1 VSPRLP
7 SGVLLAATVAMMAA
21 TAVTV
26 VGPAAATTRAPAGP
40 AAKSDKIRNT
50 EWWLSSLHVT
60 QAWASSRG
68 SGITVA
74 LLSTGVLTTHP
85 DLTGSVSTGP
95 DYTGSGET
103 SASDT
108 WGIEGTS
115 AASVIAAHGDSTGDA
130 AGLIGIA
137 PAARVL
143 SIRVAFDAADPLT
156 ADSADVG
163 RLPDAI
169 AQGIRYAV
177 AQGAKIIDLP
187 LDPSTLA
194 SDGAASGG
202 LPAAAGGSAA
212 ERSAVSYAQSKGVV
226 LVAPAGD
233 NGEDGNTAGFPA
245 SYPGVIALG
254 AVDQHGA
261 LAGFST
267 RLPYVALTAP
277 GVGVTAASRPAGYRT
292 MSTTDAAS
300 AMVAGIA
307 ALIRSRYPALTASQ
321 VRQALITGSERSA
334 ASTQAGAGAGTVDA
348 LKAMQAAAAIASPQP
363 TATPSKPAATTPAV
377 VAPIT
382 ARPKPSTVGMAKSAL
397 RDAAYAAGALIV
409 LLLGVLL
416 GFRLWRRRSSQ
427 DTQPATEQ
435 PRTLLDAPLGPS
447 SGPQP
452 IQASNARHARAGAE
466 FAPLPAAA
474 SLPFGPRDTG
484 RAPDTVSPR
493 FAPSGAMAM
502 EPDALDDGLGR
513 PAEPAPPAAVP
524 GEPAPGHGRARKGRA
539 GRSSATRHT
548 DRSEAS
554 EPGGPPWEP
563 APAPVE
569 ALPQAPW
576 TRPPDPFNLA
586 TRPAEIAPAPWDTA
600 GPSAPPPPGA
610 ELPRRESGGAESG
623 GAEVG
628 GAEASDPFAPGPPAG
643 GRPPIAWRPVP
654 AADAPRPG
662 LPAAPGSFPGSAMGT
677 PTPPTGLPAAPGAL
691 FTRPEMTGDTRPDG
705 ASRPDGAGRPGEAG
719 QPDGAA
725 PADWASSP
733 RPISP
738 RDRLP
743 MTEPG
748 ALGPEA
754 PVAPPPPAPSPWRLG
769 RADEF
774 LPPYAGRP
782 APADEPAS
790 GPARLEPPPSAEP
803 ADGRTEESPSGPM
816 YLWNPAS
823 LTEPFPSSSTPSATP
838 ATPPDDEADPPD
850 RG

>member
-1 VSPRLP
+1 
-7 SGVLLAATVAMMAA
+7 MMAA

-40 AAKSDKIRNT
+40 AAKSDKIRDS

-115 AASVIAAHGDSTGDA
+115 AASVIAGHGDSTGDA
-130 AGLIGIA
+130 AGMIGIA
-137 PAARVL
+137 PAARIL
-143 SIRVAFDAADPLT
+143 SIRVAFDAADPLN
-156 ADSADVG
+156 ADPADVG
-163 RLPDAI
+163 RLPVAI
-169 AQGIRYAV
+169 AHGIRYAV
-177 AQGAKIIDLP
+177 AQGAKVIDLP

-194 SDGAASGG
+194 SDGAATGG
-202 LPAAAGGSAA
+202 LAAAAGGSAV
-212 ERSAVSYAQSKGVV
+212 ERSAVSYAQSRGVV

-233 NGEDGNTAGFPA
+233 NGEDGNTAGYPA
-245 SYPGVIALG
+245 SYAGVIALG

-300 AMVAGIA
+300 AMVAGVA
-307 ALIRSRYPALTASQ
+307 ALIRSRYPALTADQ
-321 VRQALITGSERSA
+321 VRQALITGSVRSA
-334 ASTQAGAGAGTVDA
+334 ATGTQAGAGAGTVDA
-348 LKAMQAAAAIASPQP
+348 LKAMQVAAAIASPQP
-363 TATPSKPAATTPAV
+363 TATPSSKPPATTPAV

-435 PRTLLDAPLGPS
+435 PRTLLDAPLGPA

-452 IQASNARHARAGAE
+452 IQASNARHARSGAE
-466 FAPLPAAA
+466 FAQLPAAA

-493 FAPSGAMAM
+493 FAPPGELAM
-502 EPDALDDGLGR
+502 EPDALDDVLGR
-513 PAEPAPPAAVP
+513 PAEPAPPTAVP

-586 TRPAEIAPAPWDTA
+586 TRPAETAPAPWDPG
-600 GPSAPPPPGA
+600 GPAAPPPPGA
-610 ELPRRESGGAESG
+610 ELPRRESGGTEAG
-623 GAEVG
+623 GV
-628 GAEASDPFAPGPPAG
+628 EADGVEADDPLAPGPPAS

-654 AADAPRPG
+654 APDAPLPG
-662 LPAAPGSFPGSAMGT
+662 LPAPPGSFPGPAMGT

-691 FTRPEMTGDTRPDG
+691 FTRPGMTGATRPDG
-705 ASRPDGAGRPGEAG
+705 AS
-719 QPDGAA
+719 QPDAA
-725 PADWASSP
+725 SQPGDADPAGWAGSP

-743 MTEPG
+743 LVEPG

-754 PVAPPPPAPSPWRLG
+754 PVTPPPPAPSPWRLG
-769 RADEF
+769 HADEF

-782 APADEPAS
+782 APEGQPAP
-790 GPARLEPPPSAEP
+790 GPAPQEPPPSAEP
-803 ADGRTEESPSGPM
+803 ADGRTGESPSGPM
-816 YLWNPAS
+816 HLWNPAS
-823 LTEPFPSSSTPSATP
+823 MTEPFPASSTPSATP
-838 ATPPDDEADPPD
+838 APPPDDEANPPY
-850 RG
+850 RA